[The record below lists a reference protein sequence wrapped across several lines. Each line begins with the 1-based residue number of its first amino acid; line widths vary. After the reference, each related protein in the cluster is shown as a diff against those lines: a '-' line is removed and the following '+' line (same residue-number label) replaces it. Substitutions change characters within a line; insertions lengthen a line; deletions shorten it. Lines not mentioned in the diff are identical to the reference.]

1 MGARPQAGP
10 PRGAPSTR
18 RVKRRWGSR
27 SEALGPAGPQ
37 PGAGGTGQPG
47 SGSLQLSHLLQGCRK
62 DTVVPNCQAATG
74 DVFLNCCVVLNC
86 QTATGDV
93 FLNSAASVLVS

>member
-1 MGARPQAGP
+1 VA
-10 PRGAPSTR
+10 
-18 RVKRRWGSR
+18 VLVI
-27 SEALGPAGPQ
+27 LGCLTQ
-37 PGAGGTGQPG
+37 HPG
-47 SGSLQLSHLLQGCRK
+47 LSHLLQGCRK

-74 DVFLNCCVVLNC
+74 DMFLNCCVVLNC